1 MGRAQ
6 APGVYGPSQLLG
18 AAVTASGCTTCD
30 PQRNTRRLL
39 SPLALK
45 RTSGV
50 RLPSNLVI
58 FNNKM
63 GAATLLPL
71 VLVLEVHHTK
81 SHYEQSQSEGDR
93 TDAYM
98 GTGSPEATDLSRI
111 IAS

>member
-1 MGRAQ
+1 MVDPLHG
-6 APGVYGPSQLLG
+6 
-18 AAVTASGCTTCD
+18 TTCD
-30 PQRNTRRLL
+30 PQRTTRRLL

-45 RTSGV
+45 RTLGV